1 MKPSAVFVKNWKMA
15 DLEPALSELSE
26 VRSLAVGKRAYDKA
40 GCAQCHRFEGR
51 GGSVGPDL
59 TGLAKRMNPRAVLE
73 SILEPSRTIAEPY
86 KMEQFSMSAG
96 AVHLGQVQ
104 EETDTVVRLRSLSA
118 TSAPVTLAKVLIES
132 RKKLNLSNMPPGM
145 VNTLTKKQILDL
157 VAYLLK

>member
-1 MKPSAVFVKNWKMA
+1 
-15 DLEPALSELSE
+15 
-26 VRSLAVGKRAYDKA
+26 
-40 GCAQCHRFEGR
+40 
-51 GGSVGPDL
+51 
-59 TGLAKRMNPRAVLE
+59 MNPREVLE
-73 SILEPSRTIAEPY
+73 SILEPSRTIAEAY
-86 KMEQFSMSAG
+86 MMEQFSMSAG

-118 TSAPVTLAKVLIES
+118 TSAPDTLAKVLIES